1 MHTSSRHRAHRI
13 VSALALF
20 LAIAAPLL
28 AAAAEPADKAT
39 TAIVEILNA
48 AQKAQRGVTLWVGGQ
63 TVGGAVVRIDDSSVE
78 LRNQT
83 QSRVVVR
90 LARID
95 AAGW

>member
-1 MHTSSRHRAHRI
+1 MHTSFRHRARG
-13 VSALALF
+13 VVAALALF
-20 LAIAAPLL
+20 LTISAPL
-28 AAAAEPADKAT
+28 AAEPADKAT
-39 TAIVEILNA
+39 TAIVEILTA

-95 AAGW
+95 AAGL

>member
-1 MHTSSRHRAHRI
+1 MPSMSPLKSFWI
-13 VSALALF
+13 VAAVAASVLAG
-20 LAIAAPLL
+20 APAATL
-28 AAAAEPADKAT
+28 AAEPADKAQG
-39 TAIVEILNA
+39 AIVEILSA
-48 AQKAQRGVTLWVGGQ
+48 AQKSQRGVTLWVGGQ
-63 TVGGAVVRIDDSSVE
+63 TVGGAVVRIDEASVE

>member
-1 MHTSSRHRAHRI
+1 MHTSFRHRARGG
-13 VSALALF
+13 VAALALF
-20 LAIAAPLL
+20 LTISAPL
-28 AAAAEPADKAT
+28 AALAAEPADKAT
-39 TAIVEILNA
+39 TAIVEILTA